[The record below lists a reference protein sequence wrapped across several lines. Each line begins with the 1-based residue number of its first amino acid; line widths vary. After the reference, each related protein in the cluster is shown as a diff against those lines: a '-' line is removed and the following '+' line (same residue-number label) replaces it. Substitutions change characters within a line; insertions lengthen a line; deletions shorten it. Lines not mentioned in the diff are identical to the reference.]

1 MSPLDKLKKFIKEKS
16 FTDEPIDFWT
26 DEQLQQLVE
35 AVQPDF
41 LEEEQLYFQSLTARN
56 ERLKHELEEARKR
69 LLESR
74 MPPHMPMVFVP

>member
-1 MSPLDKLKKFIKEKS
+1 MSPLDKLKKFIDDTGATEY
-16 FTDEPIDFWT
+16 PLMYWT